1 MDHSKFVNTTL
12 TLSVFHQ
19 MSKSAAV
26 KLTPQTE
33 IKSKIIGKLND
44 RSGLSNEMA
53 DLCVNLPI
61 YRITEGDV
69 GQSDTNDAVEDPA
82 VFQVPEKRKLN

>member
-1 MDHSKFVNTTL
+1 MGR
-12 TLSVFHQ
+12 
-19 MSKSAAV
+19 SAAV

-33 IKSKIIGKLND
+33 IKSKIIGTLND

-53 DLCVNLPI
+53 DLCANLPI

-69 GQSDTNDAVEDPA
+69 SQSDTNDAVEDPA
-82 VFQVPEKRKLN
+82 VFQVPEKRKSNWLRYRYRT